1 MSDMFHVSGVS
12 CCVPYVPYVLFV
24 RYTPYVPYVAY
35 VRFGHYVRFA
45 LVCGPCTCMYLAGRG
60 CPDIGA
66 VPGSVPVCTRA
77 GKSARIW
84 GACTGVCCVD
94 ALCPLFTF
102 LCQAGRPYVRLCPFR
117 TVMYLAGRGA
127 CPILAFLCLD
137 AWRVPVCTGAGKL
150 DLEGATGGRGARS
163 CSLCS

>member
-1 MSDMFHVSGVS
+1 M
-12 CCVPYVPYVLFV
+12 C
-24 RYTPYVPYVAY
+24 
-35 VRFGHYVRFA
+35 
-45 LVCGPCTCMYLAGRG
+45 LVCPVVYLMCLMYCLSVIPLMYLMSPMSGLVTMSVLPWCVAL
-60 CPDIGA
+60 
-66 VPGSVPVCTRA
+66 VPVCTGA
-77 GKSARIW
+77 GKSAEIW

-117 TVMYLAGRGA
+117 TVMYLAGWGS